1 MQRDVSEG
9 GNYKHLSKSMQCMR
23 IQLQVLR
30 GKEMKIKRFFGIC
43 ECRRCLKRA
52 RVLLTVQKG
61 QRVYQIAVCQDHAW
75 EAYESGR

>member
-1 MQRDVSEG
+1 
-9 GNYKHLSKSMQCMR
+9 
-23 IQLQVLR
+23 
-30 GKEMKIKRFFGIC
+30 MKIKRFFGIC
-43 ECRRCLKRA
+43 ECRHCLKRA

>member
-1 MQRDVSEG
+1 MPEGQCNRCMSEG
-9 GNYKHLSKSMQCMR
+9 LLCVR
-23 IQLQVLR
+23 VQLHALR

-52 RVLLTVQKG
+52 RVLLKVQKG